1 MILIHLGKKKYESIE
16 EDCVPRIQEEII
28 VVIDEGRGK
37 EKV

>member
-1 MILIHLGKKKYESIE
+1 MILIHLGKKKYESVE

-28 VVIDEGRGK
+28 VVIDEGRGE

>member
-1 MILIHLGKKKYESIE
+1 MILIHLGKKKDESVE
-16 EDCVPRIQEEII
+16 EDCVPRIQEKII

>member
-1 MILIHLGKKKYESIE
+1 MILIHLGEKKYESVE

-28 VVIDEGRGK
+28 VVIDEGRGE

>member
-1 MILIHLGKKKYESIE
+1 MYESVE

-28 VVIDEGRGK
+28 VVIDEGTGR

>member
-1 MILIHLGKKKYESIE
+1 MYESVE

-28 VVIDEGRGK
+28 VVIDEGRGR

>member
-1 MILIHLGKKKYESIE
+1 MILIHLGKKKYESV

-28 VVIDEGRGK
+28 VVIDEGRGR